1 MSQCPLWRSSKMPK
15 KSIKYRKSALTV
27 MGQHFG
33 QIGAMANGRVPF
45 DAQKAKDDAALVR
58 SLSQLPWAAFGPGTD
73 MGETKAKPEIWK
85 EQAKFKAAADTAMG
99 ELSKLDA
106 AAKTG
111 NHRPNQSGIRRRSA
125 KLQGLPRRLPG
136 QVRPSGA
143 RQQSVDQLVQ
153 RHKVGL
159 PHVTFDD
166 AALAVNDEGGGCEF
180 DVAPNLRNVTAVV
193 QGHLEWQLARL
204 GRNSRPKLV
213 GRSSWPRPPFRS
225 PGL

>member
-1 MSQCPLWRSSKMPK
+1 MK
-15 KSIKYRKSALTV
+15 KSHSIVAFIATLAFALPAVAQFKNAEESIKYRKAAFTV

-58 SLSQLPWAAFGPGTD
+58 SLSQLPWAAFGAGTD

-111 NHRPNQSGIRRRSA
+111 NIDQIKAAFGAAAQSCKA
-125 KLQGLPRRLPG
+125 C
-136 QVRPSGA
+136 
-143 RQQSVDQLVQ
+143 
-153 RHKVGL
+153 H
-159 PHVTFDD
+159 D
-166 AALAVNDEGGGCEF
+166 AY
-180 DVAPNLRNVTAVV
+180 RN
-193 QGHLEWQLARL
+193 
-204 GRNSRPKLV
+204 K
-213 GRSSWPRPPFRS
+213 
-225 PGL
+225 

>member
-1 MSQCPLWRSSKMPK
+1 MQNPKESDNTHFLPQQEIPMK
-15 KSIKYRKSALTV
+15 KSRSIAAFMATLAIAVPAMAQFKNAEEAIKYRKAAFTV

-111 NHRPNQSGIRRRSA
+111 NLDQIKTAFGAAAQSCKACHDAYRA
-125 KLQGLPRRLPG
+125 K
-136 QVRPSGA
+136 
-143 RQQSVDQLVQ
+143 
-153 RHKVGL
+153 
-159 PHVTFDD
+159 
-166 AALAVNDEGGGCEF
+166 
-180 DVAPNLRNVTAVV
+180 
-193 QGHLEWQLARL
+193 
-204 GRNSRPKLV
+204 
-213 GRSSWPRPPFRS
+213 
-225 PGL
+225 